1 MSVCVCVCSFQG
13 RAAQAAVWSIL
24 MFIDRKI
31 NGALIQDLALREGG
45 GMQVWRLVEEQQK
58 EEEMEKEQ

>member
-1 MSVCVCVCSFQG
+1 
-13 RAAQAAVWSIL
+13 